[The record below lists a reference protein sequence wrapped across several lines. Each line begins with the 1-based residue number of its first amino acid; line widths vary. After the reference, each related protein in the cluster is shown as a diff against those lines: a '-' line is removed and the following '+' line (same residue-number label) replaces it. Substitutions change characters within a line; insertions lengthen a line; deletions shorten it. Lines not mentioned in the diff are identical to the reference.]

1 MLSYNCF
8 VIYICRVKLP
18 ALAKALSG
26 RGRGRGNSRG
36 RGRST
41 VRGRSRGGR
50 YIGKVEEEPK
60 SDPLSSDPATL
71 TDQENE
77 EKEEKEVVEI
87 PVKRG
92 TQKAKRGKPFGK
104 SSPVIRKSAV
114 KRCSVSLDRAEIKDE
129 PKIEEKEK
137 EINRKKKG
145 KKNIKSTDVKEDII
159 IISLDDNKK
168 EDVSDA
174 GNKEESVDAKTS
186 DDKKESVDAKERDN
200 EEESADAKEMDNEE
214 ESADAKEKMY
224 AIETMQVYVND
235 ENISED
241 VVDVSKRETIVA
253 AVNTSLEMSVRER
266 LDQHKEKMRIQK
278 LEEDIQK
285 ILENRLKVKDTKKRI
300 QRLEIILSVLS
311 KVQEEDAFK
320 DKDEKPVESETS
332 EKVIEEKKEEVM
344 EMETDG
350 YVKEEKKIG
359 KHVRF
364 EIVKENESEKEEM
377 EKIQKDVDKA
387 LEVVSGK
394 IDKEYEDFPSSQVS
408 GEKYMEKLKEKYS
421 VETEDITDDEDPK
434 IKESVTEHEKEKEK
448 VDDEPKTEEDTK
460 NKDSVTENEN
470 EKEKVEDEP
479 KTEEDTKNKDSVTEP
494 ENEKEN
500 NDDEPKTE
508 EDTKNKDSV
517 TEPENE
523 KEKVDDERKTEEDTK
538 NKDSVTETENEK
550 EKVEDE
556 PKTKKRI
563 RKIKTVLQRLKRKS
577 LKRK

>member
-26 RGRGRGNSRG
+26 RGHGRGNSRG
-36 RGRST
+36 RGT
-41 VRGRSRGGR
+41 VRGHSRGGR

-77 EKEEKEVVEI
+77 EKEVVEI

-92 TQKAKRGKPFGK
+92 TQKAKRSKPFGK

-114 KRCSVSLDRAEIKDE
+114 KPCSVSLDRDEIKDE

-145 KKNIKSTDVKEDII
+145 KKNVKTDKSVVKSTDVKEDII

-186 DDKKESVDAKERDN
+186 DNKKESVDAKERDNEEESVDAKERDN
-200 EEESADAKEMDNEE
+200 EEESADAKE
-214 ESADAKEKMY
+214 KTY

-235 ENISED
+235 ENICED

-253 AVNTSLEMSVRER
+253 AVNTSLGMTVRER
-266 LDQHKEKMRIQK
+266 LDQHKENMRIQK

-285 ILENRLKVKDTKKRI
+285 ILENRLQVKDTKKRI
-300 QRLEIILSVLS
+300 QRLEIILSVLT

-350 YVKEEKKIG
+350 YVKDEKKIG
-359 KHVRF
+359 KHVTF
-364 EIVKENESEKEEM
+364 EIVNENESEKEEM

-434 IKESVTEHEKEKEK
+434 DKKNKDSVKEPEKEKEK
-448 VDDEPKTEEDTK
+448 D
-460 NKDSVTENEN
+460 
-470 EKEKVEDEP
+470 
-479 KTEEDTKNKDSVTEP
+479 
-494 ENEKEN
+494 
-500 NDDEPKTE
+500 
-508 EDTKNKDSV
+508 
-517 TEPENE
+517 
-523 KEKVDDERKTEEDTK
+523 
-538 NKDSVTETENEK
+538 
-550 EKVEDE
+550 
-556 PKTKKRI
+556 
-563 RKIKTVLQRLKRKS
+563 
-577 LKRK
+577 

>member
-18 ALAKALSG
+18 AVAKALSG
-26 RGRGRGNSRG
+26 QGRGCGNSHG
-36 RGRST
+36 RGT
-41 VRGRSRGGR
+41 VCGRSHGGR

-77 EKEEKEVVEI
+77 EKEVVEI

-92 TQKAKRGKPFGK
+92 TQKAKRGKPFAK
-104 SSPVIRKSAV
+104 SSPMIRKSAV
-114 KRCSVSLDRAEIKDE
+114 KPCSVSLGRDEIKDE

-137 EINRKKKG
+137 EIKKKN
-145 KKNIKSTDVKEDII
+145 KRKNNVKTDKSVVKSTDVKEDII
-159 IISLDDNKK
+159 ISSLDDKKK
-168 EDVSDA
+168 EDVSD

-186 DDKKESVDAKERDN
+186 DNKKESV
-200 EEESADAKEMDNEE
+200 DAKEMDNEE

-224 AIETMQVYVND
+224 EIDTMQVYVND

-241 VVDVSKRETIVA
+241 VPDVSKRETIVA
-253 AVNTSLEMSVRER
+253 AVNTSLEMSVCER
-266 LDQHKEKMRIQK
+266 LDEHKEKMRIQK

-285 ILENRLKVKDTKKRI
+285 ILENHLKVKDTKKRI

-364 EIVKENESEKEEM
+364 EIVKENESEKDEM
-377 EKIQKDVDKA
+377 DKIQKDVDKA

-421 VETEDITDDEDPK
+421 VETEDITDHEDPK
-434 IKESVTEHEKEKEK
+434 IKESVTEPENEKEKIDNEQ
-448 VDDEPKTEEDTK
+448 KTEEDTK
-460 NKDSVTENEN
+460 NEDSVRET
-470 EKEKVEDEP
+470 EKE
-479 KTEEDTKNKDSVTEP
+479 
-494 ENEKEN
+494 
-500 NDDEPKTE
+500 
-508 EDTKNKDSV
+508 
-517 TEPENE
+517 
-523 KEKVDDERKTEEDTK
+523 
-538 NKDSVTETENEK
+538 
-550 EKVEDE
+550 
-556 PKTKKRI
+556 
-563 RKIKTVLQRLKRKS
+563 RKS
-577 LKRK
+577 LRMNQKQKRI